1 MAQEPE
7 ALEDMM
13 QSLEQKV
20 ELENVTRLRQ
30 NLLPII
36 ERLEDDPALR
46 FLILKHGKPQAVLM
60 SFPTYQLL
68 QKLLSEAVEKSE
80 AMGREERI
88 ANSLNEWR
96 SGRGSRRSQ
105 PVAMDEPQP
114 QVAHQ
119 VEQAMTILK
128 KLSKQLR
135 QNTAVRTVE

>member
-7 ALEDMM
+7 TRDDVR

-20 ELENVTRLRQ
+20 ELESVTRLRQ
-30 NLLPII
+30 NLLPIV
-36 ERLEDDPALR
+36 ERLEEDPALR

-96 SGRGSRRSQ
+96 SGRGSRHSQ
-105 PVAMDEPQP
+105 GAAASESEP

-128 KLSKQLR
+128 RLSKQLR
-135 QNTAVRTVE
+135 QNTAARTVE